1 MHWNERKTCIN
12 LRQMRAF
19 QVQCEDFKLKK
30 DPNIIK
36 EREEEK
42 GKL

>member
-1 MHWNERKTCIN
+1 
-12 LRQMRAF
+12 MRAF

-36 EREEEK
+36 EREEAK
-42 GKL
+42 GKLRRKMFNKKEQHT